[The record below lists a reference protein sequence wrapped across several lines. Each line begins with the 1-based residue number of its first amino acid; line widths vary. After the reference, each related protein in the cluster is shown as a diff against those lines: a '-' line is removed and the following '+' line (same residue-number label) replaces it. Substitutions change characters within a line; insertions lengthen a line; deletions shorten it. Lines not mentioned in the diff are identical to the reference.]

1 MAEIAPFHGWTYDFD
16 RLGDPASVLAPP
28 YDVISPEEQEAL
40 YAASPYNVIR
50 LILGK
55 KKTGDSDWDNRYTR
69 TAEILKRWVAADL
82 LVRSPA
88 PAFHVTSLTYDP
100 GDGSGSKTRWGVIGL
115 VRIEDEGSP
124 VILPHERTFSAHKD
138 DRLRLMRAT
147 GAQFSQIFALYEDP
161 SNDVLGSFRASLER
175 SPDLAFEYTDGTSHR
190 VWAVRDRTVFP
201 AAAAA
206 MRERSLLIADGHHR
220 YETARNYR
228 NFMRA
233 RHGHRPSDRSH
244 EFTMM
249 YLSNMAD
256 PGLTVLPSH
265 RLIRFLGDE
274 RETAFP
280 KGVERWFEVSPLP
293 WTLSEAPDRA
303 SAMRELIAKAGRD
316 TVAFAHFRRGNEKG
330 LLLRL
335 RPGAE
340 RELGGDLH
348 PSLRKLDVL
357 VLSRLI
363 FQRSLGYSLEALDN
377 EDRFTY
383 ESDMGRALGSVA
395 SGACEMGFFL
405 NPTRIEHVR
414 EVASNRLVMPRKSTY
429 FFPKVLSGLVF
440 NRMDPHELIQTPQP
454 LRPR

>member
-1 MAEIAPFHGWTYDFD
+1 MAEIAPFHGWMYDFE
-16 RLGDPASVLAPP
+16 RLGDPASLLAPP

-40 YAASPYNVIR
+40 YAASPYNVVR

-69 TAEILKRWVAADL
+69 TAETLKRWVAADA

-88 PAFHVTSLTYDP
+88 PAFYVTSLTYDP
-100 GDGSGSKTRWGVIGL
+100 GDGSGPKTRWGVIAL
-115 VRIEDEGSP
+115 VRVEDEGSP

-147 GAQFSQIFALYEDP
+147 GAQFSQVFALYEDP
-161 SNDVLGSFRASLER
+161 LNEVLGPLRHALER
-175 SPDLAFEYTDGTSHR
+175 PPDLAFEYADGTFHR
-190 VWAVRDRTVFP
+190 VWAVGDRKAYP
-201 AAAAA
+201 AVADA

-220 YETARNYR
+220 YETARSYR

-233 RHGHRPSDRSH
+233 RHGHRPSDRSY
-244 EFTMM
+244 EYTMM

-256 PGLTVLPSH
+256 PGLTILPSH

-274 RETAFP
+274 RATALP
-280 KGVERWFEVSPLP
+280 KDVERWFDVAPLP
-293 WTLSEAPDRA
+293 WTLSEAPERA
-303 SAMRELIAKAGRD
+303 SAMRELIEKAGRD
-316 TVAFAHFRRGNEKG
+316 TVAFAHFRRGTEKG

-377 EDRFTY
+377 EDRFLY
-383 ESDMGRALGSVA
+383 ESDMGRALRSVA
-395 SGACEMGFFL
+395 SGSCGMGFFL
-405 NPTRIEHVR
+405 NPTRIDHVR

-440 NRMDPHELIQTPQP
+440 NRMDPHERIQTPQS

>member
-16 RLGDPASVLAPP
+16 RLGAPASLLAPP
-28 YDVISPEEQEAL
+28 YDVISPEEQESL
-40 YAASPYNVIR
+40 YASSPCNVIR
-50 LILGK
+50 LILGR

-69 TAEILKRWVAADL
+69 TAETLKRWVAADV
-82 LVRSPA
+82 LVRSPG
-88 PAFHVTSLTYDP
+88 PAFYVTSVRYDP
-100 GDGSGSKTRWGVIGL
+100 GDGSGPKTRWGVIAL

-147 GAQFSQIFALYEDP
+147 SAQLSQIFALYEDP
-161 SNDVLGSFRASLER
+161 SNDVLGCFREALGR
-175 SPDLAFEYTDGTSHR
+175 SPDLAFDYMDGTVHR
-190 VWAVRDRTVFP
+190 VWAVRDRSVFS
-201 AAAAA
+201 AVASA
-206 MRERSLLIADGHHR
+206 MADRSLLIADGHHR

-228 NFMRA
+228 NLMRV
-233 RHGHRPSDRSH
+233 RHGHRPSDRSY
-244 EFTMM
+244 EFTMI

-265 RLIRFLGDE
+265 RLIHFLGDE
-274 RETAFP
+274 RETGFP
-280 KGVERWFEVSPLP
+280 DGVERWFEVSPLP
-293 WTLSEAPDRA
+293 WRLSEAPDHA
-303 SAMRELIAKAGRD
+303 SAMRELIQKAGRD

-340 RELGGDLH
+340 QDLGEDLH

-377 EDRFTY
+377 EDRFLY
-383 ESDMGRALGSVA
+383 ESDMRSALRGVA
-395 SGACEMGFFL
+395 SGECEMGFFL
-405 NPTRIEHVR
+405 NPTKIDHVR

-440 NRMDPHELIQTPQP
+440 NRMDPHELIQSP
-454 LRPR
+454 